1 MRGVRKVHDN
11 YCFKCGSYTEIDDE
25 TRLCVRCYRGWLD
38 RQPAPR
44 V

>member
-1 MRGVRKVHDN
+1 MREN
-11 YCFKCGSYTEIDDE
+11 YCYKCGSYTEIDDE
-25 TRLCVRCYRGWLD
+25 TRLCVRCYRSWLD